1 MSKIEKPVKK
11 PTGYDMKDWAD
22 NDYLQENIDALV
34 YCKDI
39 RWEKYI
45 EQSDKYWEQEM
56 KAFAYTC
63 EVKDNSNFI
72 AIEKL
77 TKALQRLEHKLSVEN
92 IEKFV
97 EKGLKR
103 RDINCTNCGQEFS
116 SLVYCDINGIA
127 EAINKLTKE

>member
-56 KAFAYTC
+56 NKKEEEIADMKMLFVLAIKKAFP
-63 EVKDNSNFI
+63 
-72 AIEKL
+72 IE
-77 TKALQRLEHKLSVEN
+77 ESHKILDAFYKMDFKKYS
-92 IEKFV
+92 EKH
-97 EKGLKR
+97 
-103 RDINCTNCGQEFS
+103 S
-116 SLVYCDINGIA
+116 
-127 EAINKLTKE
+127 

>member
-56 KAFAYTC
+56 NK
-63 EVKDNSNFI
+63 KD
-72 AIEKL
+72 AE
-77 TKALQRLEHKLSVEN
+77 
-92 IEKFV
+92 
-97 EKGLKR
+97 
-103 RDINCTNCGQEFS
+103 
-116 SLVYCDINGIA
+116 IA
-127 EAINKLTKE
+127 ELITEVNSAFKQGSYEGYKDGFENGQNDERS